1 MKKLISL
8 LIIVISVTIFS
19 CKKPAGEG
27 GNSTIKG
34 TIYVEEWN
42 SAFTVHDVTKD
53 RLGADVDVYIVYG
66 DDITYGNKLKSSP
79 DGIFEFKYLRKGS
92 YTVYAYSKDPSPD
105 GKVAVKIKAE
115 ITGKKQTVDVGIL
128 TIKD

>member
-1 MKKLISL
+1 MKKLISYF
-8 LIIVISVTIFS
+8 IIVITVTICS
-19 CKKPAGEG
+19 CKKQAGEG
-27 GNSTIKG
+27 GSSTIKG
-34 TIYVEEWN
+34 TINIEEWN
-42 SAFTVHDVTKD
+42 STFTIHDVTKD

-79 DGIFEFKYLRKGS
+79 DGIFEFKYLRKGV

-115 ITGKKQTVDVGIL
+115 ITGKKQTVDAGML